1 MKLLIGNTG
10 LIGTT
15 LKDSMTFD
23 YEFNSSNIH
32 ELKDL
37 QLTNS
42 TDVYL
47 SCLPATKWQVN
58 QDPHA
63 DLDNIL
69 KIIETLSTHSYRNII
84 LYSTIDVYNNS
95 TTYSNEDTS
104 PSISK
109 LDYGSNRYLFE
120 LLVKSNIKHNKLIIL
135 RLPALFGKHIKKNVI
150 YDLLNNNE
158 VHKIQLNSK
167 YQWYNLNHLSI
178 DTDRYIN
185 SPDSYLCVNLFSEP
199 IDTSH
204 IVKLFSSK
212 KVDTKTPG
220 AIYDYQTKY
229 STSGY
234 YRPANDILNEIR
246 EFITEYEFLKKNI
259 KIAICLF
266 GEQRNLLDHIPYWK
280 HLQTKFHSVDFFT
293 AMYVNETMQ
302 DTLRILDSS
311 LNLKEYHIAFN
322 DLDKFNKSKKFVK
335 NPIYIYKTDVKAT
348 IPRLMS
354 QLYIRQKTAELV
366 DINKY
371 DVMLLCRTDFANLNL
386 SFNDIIDVYNDK
398 NLIKIGYEKHH
409 IHPGGGGGCTQCTT
423 TKKCDNEY
431 HANDICDLW
440 SIGSTNAMAPWKYI
454 YDTAYTNYAKIQ
466 KTSKDIYDEQYQ
478 QNIIEEFL
486 EENEIHITFTYDN
499 IKFIENDIHCFYPEK
514 LMRIA
519 FKDVK
524 LCNSN
529 QSIEHETSNK

>member
-37 QLTNS
+37 QIPQT
-42 TDVYL
+42 TDIYL
-47 SCLPATKWQVN
+47 ACLPATKWKVN
-58 QDPHA
+58 QDPIA
-63 DLDNIL
+63 DLNNIL
-69 KIIETLSTHSYRNII
+69 KIIEILSTHSYRNIV

-95 TTYSNEDTS
+95 EPCSNEDTI
-104 PSISK
+104 PGLPK

-120 LLVKSNIKHNKLIIL
+120 LLIKSNIKHTRLIIL

-150 YDLLNNNE
+150 YDLLNDNE
-158 VHKIQLNSK
+158 VHKIQSKSK
-167 YQWYNLNHLSI
+167 YQWYNLNHISI
-178 DTDRYIN
+178 DTDRYVN
-185 SPDSYLCVNLFSEP
+185 SPESYLCVNLFSEP
-199 IDTSH
+199 IATEQ
-204 IVKLFSSK
+204 IVELFDNK
-212 KVDTKTPG
+212 KVDNKTIG

-229 STSGY
+229 STTGY
-234 YRPANDILNEIR
+234 YRPAKDILNEIK

-280 HLQTKFHSVDFFT
+280 YIQNKFQSVDFFT

-302 DTLRILDSS
+302 DTLRILNSS
-311 LNLKEYHIAFN
+311 LKLKDYHIAFN
-322 DLDKFNKSKKFVK
+322 DLDKFNTSKKQAK
-335 NPIYIYKTDVKAT
+335 KPIYIYKTDPKAT

-366 DINKY
+366 DVNKY
-371 DVMLLCRTDFANLNL
+371 DVMLLCRTDFANINL

-398 NLIKIGYEKHH
+398 SLIKIGHEKHH

-440 SIGSTNAMAPWKYI
+440 SIGSTNAMMPWKCI
-454 YDTAYTNYAKIQ
+454 YDTAYDNYAKIQ
-466 KTSKDIYDEQYQ
+466 KTSKDIHDTQYQ
-478 QNIIEEFL
+478 KTIIEEFPD
-486 EENEIHITFTYDN
+486 ENEIHIIFDRDN
-499 IKFIENDIHCFYPEK
+499 LEIIENDIHCFYPEK
-514 LMRIA
+514 IMRVA
-519 FKDVK
+519 FKDIK

-529 QSIEHETSNK
+529 EKIEDETSNK